1 MEMSPPFQ
9 RDTGE
14 FQQGGLSFFVSLL
27 ALLIAAGALFRRY
40 LRPEPSVHSEYD
52 GWEDSLGV

>member
-1 MEMSPPFQ
+1 MSPPFQ
-9 RDTGE
+9 GNTGE

-40 LRPEPSVHSEYD
+40 SKPEPSESAGYD
-52 GWEDSLGV
+52 GWEDGLGV

>member
-1 MEMSPPFQ
+1 MSPPFQ
-9 RDTGE
+9 TDTGE

-40 LRPEPSVHSEYD
+40 LKSEPSDPAEYD
-52 GWEDSLGV
+52 GWEDSLGI